1 MIPLLSIVIVNSDGC
16 ADTLRCLESIMA
28 HPADLATLAAR
39 SSALAEQEII
49 LVDNCSRDGCAAL
62 VRRSFPMV
70 RVIESPVRQGFAR
83 NYNLGIRQARGMFV
97 LVLNNDTMVHAGA
110 LTHLVAAMIDAPAY
124 GIAGPRLVSCSGAV
138 QTDCARPLP
147 TPGAYVWTQLVA
159 DPGFPIG
166 RLWQQWLRWRIERRS
181 SGPVACISGS
191 CMLVRR
197 AAFEQAG
204 LLDEGF
210 DFYYEDVEW
219 CHRFQRM
226 GWRVGYVAEAT
237 ITHLGDQSLGKVRVW
252 ARKSEYRSALRYFR
266 LYHRLA
272 NGAVR
277 VLRLATIVG
286 WLLRGTAFAVAEAL
300 TGKDGHA
307 RAYGYLWSWILREE
321 QAGGPSSVK
330 PGGC

>member
-39 SSALAEQEII
+39 SGASAEQEII
-49 LVDNCSRDGCAAL
+49 LVDNCSRDGCVAL
-62 VRRSFPMV
+62 VRRSFPTV
-70 RVIESPVRQGFAR
+70 HIVESPLRQGFAR
-83 NYNLGIRQARGMFV
+83 NYNLGMRQARGMFV
-97 LVLNNDTMVHAGA
+97 LVLNNDTLVHAGA

-124 GIAGPRLVSCSGAV
+124 GMVGPRLVSRSGAV

-159 DPGFPIG
+159 DPGFPVG
-166 RLWQQWLRWRIERRS
+166 RLWQQWLRRRIARRN
-181 SGPVACISGS
+181 SGPVPCISGS

-219 CHRFQRM
+219 CHRLQRM

-266 LYHRLA
+266 QYHNLGKT
-272 NGAVR
+272 GAAIVR
-277 VLRLATIVG
+277 FATITG
-286 WLLRGTAFAVAEAL
+286 WLVRGAAFAVVEGV
-300 TGKDGHA
+300 TGQEGHA
-307 RAYGYLWSWILREE
+307 RAYFLLWQWMWRE
-321 QAGGPSSVK
+321 GR
-330 PGGC
+330 